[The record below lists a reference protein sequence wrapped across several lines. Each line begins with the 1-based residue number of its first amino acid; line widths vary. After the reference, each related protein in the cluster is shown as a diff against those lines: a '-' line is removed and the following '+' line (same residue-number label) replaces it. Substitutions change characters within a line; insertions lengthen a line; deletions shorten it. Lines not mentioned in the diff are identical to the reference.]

1 MADQKNNRDDM
12 NSSSNSSSGSN
23 SGMSA
28 SGSDSNRDSNRGGR
42 VSQAD
47 SSQENRTDKLGKDRV
62 VGRGMSSPDSTEAVL
77 DASTGEPDPRA
88 RGEGSLPSGND
99 SNRGGM
105 SGSSRN
111 AQQQSD
117 LSSGKSGGKKS

>member
-1 MADQKNNRDDM
+1 MADKNSNRDDM
-12 NSSSNSSSGSN
+12 NSRSNSGSN

-28 SGSDSNRDSNRGGR
+28 SGSNAGSDSNRDNRGGR

-47 SSQENRTDKLGKDRV
+47 SSQENRTDKLGKERV
-62 VGRGMSSPDSTEAVL
+62 IGRGMSSPDSTEAVL

-88 RGEGSLPSGND
+88 RGEGSLPSGNESD
-99 SNRGGM
+99 RGM

>member
-1 MADQKNNRDDM
+1 MADKNSKRDDM
-12 NSSSNSSSGSN
+12 NSDSSNSN

-28 SGSDSNRDSNRGGR
+28 SGSDSNRDSSNRGGR

-47 SSQENRTDKLGKDRV
+47 SSQENRTDKLGKERV
-62 VGRGMSSPDSTEAVL
+62 IGRGMSSPDSTEAVL

-88 RGEGSLPSGND
+88 RGEGFLPSGSD
-99 SNRGGM
+99 SNSDRGM